1 MIKKLFTYFAQFPSR
16 EGILT
21 MAVNGTSPM
30 PEYEEVL
37 TDIDNQSDER
47 RIAGLDNY
55 AYGQSFEELQARI
68 DKCVGSFLYADYG
81 EFQVQTDGRK
91 SLEYVERMAVTVAM
105 KLGNNVDAI
114 ERMIASDRTL
124 AMLAEI
130 HSWLMA
136 DVENGLID
144 WADRDSLDMVEIV
157 PFVASE
163 LRSIGWTLM
172 FNATSPDVLGTHE
185 RFRSFVRENY

>member
-1 MIKKLFTYFAQFPSR
+1 
-16 EGILT
+16 
-21 MAVNGTSPM
+21 
-30 PEYEEVL
+30 
-37 TDIDNQSDER
+37 
-47 RIAGLDNY
+47 
-55 AYGQSFEELQARI
+55 
-68 DKCVGSFLYADYG
+68 
-81 EFQVQTDGRK
+81 
-91 SLEYVERMAVTVAM
+91 MAVTVAM

-130 HSWLMA
+130 HAWLMA

>member
-16 EGILT
+16 QGIQT
-21 MAVNGTSPM
+21 MAVNGTSAM
-30 PEYEEVL
+30 AEYQEVL
-37 TDIDNQSDER
+37 TAINAQTDVR
-47 RIAGLDNY
+47 RISGLDNY

-81 EFQVQTDGRK
+81 EFQVSTDGRK
-91 SLEYVERMAVTVAM
+91 SLQYTERMAVTVAM
-105 KLGNNVDAI
+105 KIGNNVDAI

-124 AMLAEI
+124 AMLADI
-130 HSWLMA
+130 HAWMMA
-136 DVENGLID
+136 DVETGVID

-163 LRSIGWTLM
+163 LRSLGWTML
-172 FNATSPDVLGTHE
+172 FNATSPDALGTHE
-185 RFRSFVRENY
+185 LFRSFVRQTF